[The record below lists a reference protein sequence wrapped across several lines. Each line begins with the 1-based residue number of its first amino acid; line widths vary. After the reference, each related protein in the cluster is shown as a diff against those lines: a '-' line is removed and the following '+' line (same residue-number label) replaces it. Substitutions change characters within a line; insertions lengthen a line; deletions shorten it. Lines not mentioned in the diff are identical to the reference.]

1 MEKQPKFCIAHIAMN
16 TAGEAEARDITQ
28 LMQTAF
34 GISSQEGAKSYI
46 TGNVIEVI
54 KGGYLGRNGHI
65 AIGTQEIDAAV
76 AYLEGKGL
84 RFDPA
89 TTEWDE
95 NGKKIVYLDHEL
107 AGFALHLV
115 RKELK

>member
-1 MEKQPKFCIAHIAMN
+1 MN

-54 KGGYLGRNGHI
+54 KGG
-65 AIGTQEIDAAV
+65 
-76 AYLEGKGL
+76 
-84 RFDPA
+84 
-89 TTEWDE
+89 
-95 NGKKIVYLDHEL
+95 
-107 AGFALHLV
+107 
-115 RKELK
+115 

>member
-1 MEKQPKFCIAHIAMN
+1 MGKQPKFCIAHIAMN

-54 KGGYLGRNGHI
+54 KGGYLGTNGHI
-65 AIGTQEIDAAV
+65 AIGTPDIDAAV
-76 AYLEGKGL
+76 AYLEEKGL
-84 RFDPA
+84 
-89 TTEWDE
+89 
-95 NGKKIVYLDHEL
+95 L
-107 AGFALHLV
+107 
-115 RKELK
+115 

>member
-1 MEKQPKFCIAHIAMN
+1 MN

-54 KGGYLGRNGHI
+54 KGGYLGTNGHI
-65 AIGTQEIDAAV
+65 AIGTPDIDAAV
-76 AYLEGKGL
+76 AYLEEKGL
-84 RFDPA
+84 RFDP
-89 TTEWDE
+89 TTPEWDE

>member
-1 MEKQPKFCIAHIAMN
+1 MN

-65 AIGTQEIDAAV
+65 AV
-76 AYLEGKGL
+76 AYLEEKGL
-84 RFDPA
+84 RFDPT

>member
-1 MEKQPKFCIAHIAMN
+1 MN

-65 AIGTQEIDAAV
+65 AIGTPDIDAAV
-76 AYLEGKGL
+76 AYLEERDCASTRRQRNGTRTGKRSSIWTMSSQAL
-84 RFDPA
+84 RCIWS
-89 TTEWDE
+89 ER
-95 NGKKIVYLDHEL
+95 N
-107 AGFALHLV
+107 
-115 RKELK
+115 

>member
-1 MEKQPKFCIAHIAMN
+1 MN

-54 KGGYLGRNGHI
+54 KGGYLGTNGHI
-65 AIGTQEIDAAV
+65 AIGTPDIDAAV
-76 AYLEGKGL
+76 AYLEEKGL

-89 TTEWDE
+89 KR
-95 NGKKIVYLDHEL
+95 NGTRTGKRSSIWTMSSR
-107 AGFALHLV
+107 AL
-115 RKELK
+115 RCIWSERN

>member
-1 MEKQPKFCIAHIAMN
+1 MN

-54 KGGYLGRNGHI
+54 KGGYLGTNGHI
-65 AIGTQEIDAAV
+65 AIGTPDIDAAV
-76 AYLEGKGL
+76 AYLEEKGL
-84 RFDPA
+84 RFDG
-89 TTEWDE
+89 TRT
-95 NGKKIVYLDHEL
+95 GKRSSIWTMSSQ
-107 AGFALHLV
+107 AL
-115 RKELK
+115 RCIWSERN